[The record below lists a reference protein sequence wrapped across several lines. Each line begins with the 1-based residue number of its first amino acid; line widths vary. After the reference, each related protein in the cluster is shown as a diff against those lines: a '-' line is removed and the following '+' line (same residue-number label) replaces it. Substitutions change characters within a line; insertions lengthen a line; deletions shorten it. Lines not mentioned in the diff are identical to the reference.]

1 MKTESLLQERPVKY
15 PILCATV
22 AGLLAACAS
31 APPRSD
37 TLEHA
42 RAQVQTLSAEPLAQ
56 QAAAHDL
63 DSARASLQQAET
75 ALSQHKPPE
84 MVDHLAYLASRHAD
98 AGEARVEE
106 ARARQ
111 EVARGQED
119 RNRVLLEARTRDAQ
133 AAQSQAE
140 AAQSHAEAAQSQ
152 ALAAKSQ
159 AEAAQQ
165 QLASTQQQLQDLQ
178 AKQTNRGMVLTLGD
192 VLFDTNQATLKPGA
206 DLKIDRLAAFLQS
219 NPNERLIIE
228 GYTDSTG
235 SEDYNQQLSRR
246 RAQAVAD
253 ALAAHGVPASR
264 YQAVGRGPA
273 FPVATNSTS
282 AGRQQNRRVEIV
294 FSDQSGRF
302 AQGPA
307 DEQAGQ
313 AR

>member
-133 AAQSQAE
+133 AAQSQ
-140 AAQSHAEAAQSQ
+140 AEAAQSQ

>member
-1 MKTESLLQERPVKY
+1 MKYAL
-15 PILCATV
+15 IFATV

-31 APPRSD
+31 APPRND
-37 TLEHA
+37 ELELA
-42 RAQVQTLSAEPLAQ
+42 RTQVQTLSAEPLAQ

-75 ALSQHKPPE
+75 ALNQHKPPE
-84 MVDHLAYLASRHAD
+84 VVNHLAYLARRHAD

-111 EVARGQED
+111 EVARSEED
-119 RNRVLLEARTRDAQ
+119 RNRVLLEARERETQNAQ
-133 AAQSQAE
+133 SQAQLAQNQAAAAQSQAA
-140 AAQSHAEAAQSQ
+140 AAQNQ
-152 ALAAKSQ
+152 AD
-159 AEAAQQ
+159 AAQQ
-165 QLASTQQQLQDLQ
+165 QLATTQQQLQDLQ

-192 VLFDTNQATLKPGA
+192 VLFDTNKATLKPGA
-206 DLKIDRLAAFLQS
+206 DQKIERLAAFLQN

-235 SEDYNQQLSRR
+235 SEDYNQELSQR
-246 RAQAVAD
+246 RAMAVAD
-253 ALAAHGVPASR
+253 ALAAQGVPASR
-264 YQAVGRGPA
+264 YQARGKGQA

-307 DEQAGQ
+307 DEQTGQ
-313 AR
+313 VR

>member
-1 MKTESLLQERPVKY
+1 MKY
-15 PILCATV
+15 AIICAAV

-31 APPRSD
+31 APPRNEQ
-37 TLEHA
+37 LEHA
-42 RAQVQTLSAEPLAQ
+42 RIQVQDLSAEPLAQ
-56 QAAAHDL
+56 QAAPHDL
-63 DSARASLQQAET
+63 DAARASLQQAES
-75 ALSQHKPPE
+75 ALAQHRPPQV
-84 MVDHLAYLASRHAD
+84 VDHLAYLASRHAD

-111 EVARGQED
+111 EIARAQDD
-119 RNRVLLEARTRDAQ
+119 RNRVLLEARTRDAR
-133 AAQSQAE
+133 AAQSEAE
-140 AAQSHAEAAQSQ
+140 TAQGQ

-206 DLKIDRLAAFLQS
+206 DLKIGRLAAFLQS

-235 SEDYNQQLSRR
+235 SEDYNEQLSRR

-253 ALAAHGVPASR
+253 ALAAQGVPASR

-273 FPVATNSTS
+273 FPVATNSS
-282 AGRQQNRRVEIV
+282 AAGRQQNRRVEIV
-294 FSDQSGRF
+294 FSDQAGRF

-313 AR
+313 TR